1 MTVLLQKNQSKL
13 GGLLLLLLL
22 VIAGMFASILWGV
35 VDTSWQGLL
44 QTYTHFTGTQEQ
56 LVIQQIRVPRALI
69 ATAIG
74 ASLGVSGVLM
84 QVLMR
89 NPLAD
94 PGVFGVNAGASFF
107 VVVAITLFSM
117 TSLTEI
123 AWVAFLGAAVS
134 GGIVY
139 TLGSLGRDG
148 LTPMKLTIA
157 GAAMAA
163 LFSSWMHGLLIVNE
177 RAMEDVLF
185 WIAGSVSG
193 RKLELLTSVL
203 PYLAVGWIG
212 SILLTGQLNI
222 LSSGDDIAKGLGQK
236 TWLIKLLS
244 ALCVVLLAGG
254 SVAVAGP
261 VGFIGLVI
269 PHFARALV
277 GLNLRWVM
285 LYAMLL
291 GALFV
296 LTADIAAR
304 FVAMPKEVPLGV
316 MTALLGVPFFVYV
329 ARKGVTRS

>member
-1 MTVLLQKNQSKL
+1 MFVLLHKTLSKTI
-13 GGLLLLLLL
+13 GLAVLVLL
-22 VIAGMFASILWGV
+22 VILAVFASILWGV
-35 VDTSWQGLL
+35 VDTSWEGLL
-44 QTYTHFTGTQEQ
+44 HTYTQFSGTQEQ

-69 ATAIG
+69 ALAIG

-107 VVVAITLFSM
+107 VVVAMTLFSM

-123 AWVAFLGAAVS
+123 TWVAFLGAAVS

-148 LTPMKLTIA
+148 LTPVKLTIA

-193 RKLELLTSVL
+193 RKLELLTAVF
-203 PYLAVGWIG
+203 PYLLAGGIG
-212 SILLTGQLNI
+212 SILLAGQLNI
-222 LSSGDDIAKGLGQK
+222 LSSGEDVAKGLGQK
-236 TWLIKLLS
+236 TWLIKLLA

-269 PHFARALV
+269 PHLARALV
-277 GLNLRWVM
+277 GINLRWVI

-296 LTADIAAR
+296 LGADIAAR